1 MKIPDKVPSKLTL
14 DKIRSANAVTQ
25 FINKQVRKKYPNLLK
40 LRYSSY
46 LDLEVIVYSL
56 GRILSAIENGSIK
69 INRDDIS
76 FDDINEV
83 YRLTTIQA
91 DMYKKIFLD
100 PWISNKDMAELLGKE
115 PKTLRKWIL
124 QGYRSVGKEKILIVE
139 GVHYKR
145 KGIGKR
151 NFYWNFL
158 KYWLKNEPFNKM

>member
-1 MKIPDKVPSKLTL
+1 M
-14 DKIRSANAVTQ
+14 
-25 FINKQVRKKYPNLLK
+25 
-40 LRYSSY
+40 
-46 LDLEVIVYSL
+46 

-91 DMYKKIFLD
+91 DMYKEIFLD

-151 NFYWNFL
+151 NFYWNFV